1 MIRARPLLLL
11 VAALCGCASKPTQVI
26 VTLDT
31 DAPASQRLEVR
42 VTLAGAGH
50 NDASVAQSWVR
61 GEGRPPF
68 SLPSSFSAIPAAGAA
83 RNARVTLWVDAT
95 LRSADRPPVEVS
107 VRRAAAF
114 AFQPNV
120 TQYLLIF
127 VPTSCFAA
135 ATGCTSPG
143 ACTVARRCDEQGLTC
158 GDEGR
163 CVPRDAVLQTSEIDA
178 SRPAMDA
185 SGSDAVADVIADIAR
200 EAAPRC
206 PGATEC
212 AGECVDTNDDARHCG
227 GCGRACAAGQACVSA
242 TCTACV
248 APRLMC
254 GAECVNP
261 ETSAQHC
268 GACGAACAA
277 RPNSDPRCVGR
288 ACAISC
294 VEPFLDCDRSDGNG
308 CEVNATND
316 ARHCGACGRACAA
329 DCVCSGSS
337 CACPAGRSDCGGPCL
352 PTGAA
357 CVVGTGACRRDG
369 QIVCAGSGMT
379 GCSVTA
385 GAPRAEVC
393 NGVDD
398 NCDGAID
405 EDPACVECLTI
416 PGVNVWPLTLMRG
429 DREFDGHGPDV
440 MISVDWTIAGNQVSA
455 NACVTATETQSD
467 WSTGQ
472 ACRTS
477 TSAAAPTNIDAILDP
492 PFRYNYRD
500 TNHNCEG
507 FTGGTAVTGGVCVG
521 DTSGD
526 DICGSSNT
534 CLSPDCAGCQVSFGC
549 VRVRRRAM

>member
-1 MIRARPLLLL
+1 LL

-107 VRRAAAF
+107 FRRTAAF

-127 VPTSCFAA
+127 VPTSCFSA

-163 CVPRDAVLQTSEIDA
+163 CVPRDAVLQTSDIDA

-185 SGSDAVADVIADIAR
+185 SGSDGVADVIADIAR

-248 APRLMC
+248 ASRLMC
-254 GAECVNP
+254 GAECVDP
-261 ETSAQHC
+261 ETNAQ
-268 GACGAACAA
+268 
-277 RPNSDPRCVGR
+277 
-288 ACAISC
+288 
-294 VEPFLDCDRSDGNG
+294 
-308 CEVNATND
+308 
-316 ARHCGACGRACAA
+316 HCGACGRACAA
-329 DCVCSGSS
+329 DRQCSGATCS
-337 CACPAGRSDCGGPCL
+337 CPAGRSDCGGPCL
-352 PTGAA
+352 PTGAP
-357 CVVGTGACRRDG
+357 CVVGTGACRRAG

-379 GCSVTA
+379 ACGATA
-385 GAPRAEVC
+385 GAPSAEVC

-398 NCDGAID
+398 NCDGTVD

-416 PGVNVWPLTLMRG
+416 PNVNVWPLTLMRG
-429 DREFDGHGPDV
+429 DRDFDGNGPDV
-440 MISVDWTIAGNQVSA
+440 AVSVDWTIAGNQVSA
-455 NACVTATETQSD
+455 NACVTATETQPD
-467 WSTGQ
+467 WTTGQ

-477 TSAAAPTNIDAILDP
+477 LTAPASTAIDAVLDP

-526 DICGSSNT
+526 DVCSTSNT
-534 CLSPDCAGCQVSFGC
+534 CGSPDCAGCQINFGC